1 MIVVTGGAGFIG
13 SCLVWKLN
21 TLGRTDILVVDEGG
35 ELPPK
40 SSNWDKGSV
49 AGYMDKTEFL
59 KRVQKGDLKEKIEAV
74 FHMGACA
81 STTEQNREYLY
92 QNNFLYSR
100 ILAEWAVKEGIHFL
114 YASSAATYG
123 DGEQGYSDAES
134 AIPLLKPLN
143 PYGESKQMFDLWVLK
158 NRLSDVLVGFK
169 FFNVYGPNEY
179 HKGDMRSMIH
189 KGYYQIKT
197 EGKLSLFKSYKGEFS
212 DGEQKRDF
220 IYVKDVLE
228 IMVWFWKNP
237 KIRGIFNLGTG
248 KAETWNHLGR
258 CIFAALGKEPR
269 IEYIDMPSDIRD
281 QYQYWTQAD
290 LTKLRAS
297 GVQFNFSSLKDGIA
311 DYIRHIEMNQ
321 SYLTGRTTS
330 IQSSG
335 R

>member
-1 MIVVTGGAGFIG
+1 MRGQRRRVGWWLSIALAVCFLPASIASGYFFDERREMSLSGF
-13 SCLVWKLN
+13 
-21 TLGRTDILVVDEGG
+21 
-35 ELPPK
+35 
-40 SSNWDKGSV
+40 
-49 AGYMDKTEFL
+49 A
-59 KRVQKGDLKEKIEAV
+59 
-74 FHMGACA
+74 
-81 STTEQNREYLY
+81 
-92 QNNFLYSR
+92 YSR
-100 ILAEWAVKEGIHFL
+100 GVMA
-114 YASSAATYG
+114 
-123 DGEQGYSDAES
+123 
-134 AIPLLKPLN
+134 
-143 PYGESKQMFDLWVLK
+143 
-158 NRLSDVLVGFK
+158 LSHDNIGT
-169 FFNVYGPNEY
+169 
-179 HKGDMRSMIH
+179 H